1 MCPHAKRGE
10 MEENMKKI
18 FWSIVIILLDF
29 NLTAAGYSVGL
40 IPDFIGFWLLS
51 EAIIEFK
58 EQSVYFQKVHS
69 LTSFMIFF
77 SLISYCLDCLS
88 GNISNYLLLFVIQ
101 LFYTLMCLYVIYLIL
116 LGLKDTELLKGIDLK
131 TSKVFRYFI
140 IYAVVTITIIIQIFI
155 PSYMLMR
162 YIATLVTC
170 PIFLIE
176 LYRSIN
182 CYQINNK
189 IILKTK

>member
-1 MCPHAKRGE
+1 
-10 MEENMKKI
+10 MKKI

-176 LYRSIN
+176 LYQSIN